1 MATRY
6 DAELVFLLRVMID
19 HLRDI
24 FFTCADRLIDNEGD
38 FRSLFMSPADI
49 SLTKWTDTIFQIGWG
64 GGGEERWVGR
74 RIFGNHIVFEG
85 NERRSIVT
93 NRE

>member
-1 MATRY
+1 MKINGNKVWCGI
-6 DAELVFLLRVMID
+6 DFLLRVMID

-64 GGGEERWVGR
+64 GGGGGGEMG
-74 RIFGNHIVFEG
+74 G
-85 NERRSIVT
+85 S
-93 NRE
+93 

>member
-1 MATRY
+1 
-6 DAELVFLLRVMID
+6 MID
-19 HLRDI
+19 YLRDI

-85 NERRSIVT
+85 NERGSIVT

>member
-1 MATRY
+1 
-6 DAELVFLLRVMID
+6 MID

-64 GGGEERWVGR
+64 GGGGGR
-74 RIFGNHIVFEG
+74 RDGWVVGFLGI
-85 NERRSIVT
+85 T
-93 NRE
+93 

>member
-1 MATRY
+1 
-6 DAELVFLLRVMID
+6 MID

-64 GGGEERWVGR
+64 GRGR
-74 RIFGNHIVFEG
+74 RDGWVVGFFWESHSFRG
-85 NERRSIVT
+85 ERARISCH
-93 NRE
+93 

>member
-1 MATRY
+1 
-6 DAELVFLLRVMID
+6 MID

-64 GGGEERWVGR
+64 GGGEKRCVGR